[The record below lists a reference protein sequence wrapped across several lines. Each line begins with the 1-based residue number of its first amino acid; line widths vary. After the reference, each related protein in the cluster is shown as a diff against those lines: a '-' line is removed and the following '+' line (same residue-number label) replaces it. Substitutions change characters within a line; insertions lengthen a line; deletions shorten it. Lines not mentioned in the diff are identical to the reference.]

1 MENRYELLYIV
12 PTSFTDEEAG
22 TIESKISALI
32 TKYGATVQTTTRLG
46 KLRMAYPINDQRH
59 GHYIMTMFTAEGAA
73 LATIEDNLRI
83 NNDILRHLI
92 LRADE
97 AGSDQ
102 KFELV
107 QFTEVVVEGG
117 RGDRRRDKP
126 AKDEKSEK
134 EGDEKDAA
142 EKDEKSEEKAEVLTS
157 EEKSA

>member
-1 MENRYELLYIV
+1 MANRYELLYIV

-59 GHYIMTMFTAEGAA
+59 GHYIMTMFTAEGSA

-117 RGDRRRDKP
+117 RGDRRRDKTS
-126 AKDEKSEK
+126 KDEKSEK
-134 EGDEKDAA
+134 EGDDKEAA
-142 EKDEKSEEKAEVLTS
+142 AKDEKTEEKAEVLTS